1 MKMTISECRIRNN
14 KIRRN
19 RQLKKQINIG
29 IITLLLVIGFSLLFF
44 SFKTKAQSV
53 PQEISYKY
61 YKSVM
66 VNTND
71 SLWNYA
77 SLYADKDY
85 YESKKQYIN
94 EVISIN
100 MLPDDTI
107 CSGQYIIIPYYSYE
121 FIE

>member
-1 MKMTISECRIRNN
+1 MTISERRIRNN

-19 RQLKKQINIG
+19 RQLKKKINMG
-29 IITLLLVIGFSLLFF
+29 IITFLLAIGFSLLFF

-66 VNTND
+66 VHAND

-77 SLYADKDY
+77 SLYADEAY
-85 YESKKQYIN
+85 YASKEQYVN

-107 CSGQYIIIPYYSYE
+107 FSGQYIIIPYYSYE
-121 FIE
+121 FIT